1 MSFAFFESVPTARQ
15 RSLLGAAC
23 ATLVAST
30 LALTS
35 APAVAAD
42 YDYAGLVQGGV
53 GDRNVRSAA
62 IGISRSFTP
71 VDATASGP
79 WSFYGEAV
87 LGEWFVHEPASG
99 DRRAFTQVTFAPV
112 VRLDLGRLVD
122 HAFIEVGVGLS
133 FIAPHFRDNDRRFST
148 VFNFDDH
155 ASLGYRFGDR
165 RENEISIRAEHFSN
179 GGIKH
184 PNPGQN
190 FGQLR
195 YARHF

>member
-1 MSFAFFESVPTARQ
+1 MSFASSQTVSSQWR
-15 RSLLGAAC
+15 RSFHRIVVATILAAG
-23 ATLVAST
+23 
-30 LALTS
+30 S
-35 APAVAAD
+35 APVLAAD
-42 YDYAGLVQGGV
+42 YDYAALIQAGE
-53 GDRNVRSAA
+53 GDRNVRSGA

-71 VDATASGP
+71 IDQAAASP

-87 LGEWFVHEPASG
+87 LGEWFVHEPAGS
-99 DRRAFTQVTFAPV
+99 DRRAFTQVTLAPV
-112 VRLDLGRLVD
+112 VRLDLGRFVD
-122 HAFIEVGVGLS
+122 HAFVEVGIGLS
-133 FIAPHFRDNDRRFST
+133 FIAPHFRDNQRTFST

-179 GGIKH
+179 GGIKN

-190 FGQLR
+190 FAQLR